1 MKIAGHFVDA
11 IKSFGYTAAEARFLY
26 IVATHSG
33 YFTTRHFL
41 AFTGSQ
47 RGFRTRALAK
57 KLSKN
62 KHANSTD
69 CPDYGRVYH
78 VFSKPLYAAIG
89 KENLRNRRTHS
100 FDHVKTRLLGLSFIL
115 ENREYDY
122 FETETDKVEYFCETL
137 KVEKQFLPVRI
148 YDGAPGTTPSVRYFV
163 DKFPLFLAPASGS
176 SSSPVLTFTYVDA
189 GADSLDSFL
198 THLCAYQPLFR
209 ELREFRFVFI
219 SAAPTNFGRARAK
232 FRSLVIA
239 PFEVSALG
247 DVIRYFQV
255 RKAWENREYVT
266 PVASDLE
273 FLRTSMERYQG
284 EHFEKLFQSWK
295 AGKLTEKDMALE
307 ATPKHSD
314 RNISFDTY
322 LVRERGL
329 SPMKRP
335 SRPEPGPF
343 SPVQH
348 PVQIQVQGAAAHK

>member
-41 AFTGSQ
+41 AFTDSQ
-47 RGFRTRALAK
+47 RGFRTRALTK
-57 KLSKN
+57 KLLEN

-69 CPDYGRVYH
+69 CLDYGRVYH
-78 VFSKPLYAAIG
+78 VFSKPFYAAIG
-89 KENLRNRRTHS
+89 KENLRNRRAHS
-100 FDHVKTRLLGLSFIL
+100 FHHVTARLLGLSFIL
-115 ENREYDY
+115 ENLEYDY
-122 FETETDKVEYFCETL
+122 FETETDKVEYFCNAL
-137 KVEKQFLPVRI
+137 KVKKQFLPVRI
-148 YDGAPGTTPSVRYFV
+148 YDGAPGTTPTVRYFV
-163 DKFPLFLAPASGS
+163 DKFPLFLAPVSGT
-176 SSSPVLTFTYVDA
+176 SSSPVVTFTYVDA
-189 GADSLDSFL
+189 DADSLDSFL

-209 ELREFRFVFI
+209 ELREFRFLFI
-219 SAAPTNFGRARAK
+219 SAAPTNFGRACAK

-284 EHFEKLFQSWK
+284 EHFEKLFQRWK
-295 AGKLTEKDMALE
+295 AGNLSDTDLE
-307 ATPKHSD
+307 FGGRPNHSE

-322 LVRERGL
+322 LIRERGL
-329 SPMKRP
+329 LPVKRP
-335 SRPEPGPF
+335 SRPEPGAF
-343 SPVQH
+343 GPVQH

>member
-11 IKSFGYTAAEARFLY
+11 IKRFGYTTAEARFLY

-47 RGFRTRALAK
+47 RGFRTRALTK

-69 CPDYGRVYH
+69 CTDYGRVYH

-89 KENLRNRRTHS
+89 KENLRNRRAHS
-100 FDHVKTRLLGLSFIL
+100 FHHVQARLTGLSFLL

-122 FETETDKVEYFCETL
+122 FETETDKVKYFCETL
-137 KVEKQFLPVRI
+137 KVKKQFLPARI
-148 YDGAPGTTPSVRYFV
+148 YDGAPGTTPTVRYFV
-163 DKFPLFLAPASGS
+163 DKFPLFLASMGGS
-176 SSSPVLTFTYVDA
+176 SSPPVVTFTYVDT
-189 GADSLDSFL
+189 GANSLDSFV

-209 ELREFRFVFI
+209 ELREFRFLFV
-219 SAAPTNFGRARAK
+219 SAAPTHFGRARDK
-232 FRSLVIA
+232 FQSLVKA
-239 PFEVSALG
+239 PFEDSASG
-247 DVIRYFQV
+247 DIVRYFEI

-273 FLRTSMERYQG
+273 FLRTSMQRYQG
-284 EHFEKLFQSWK
+284 DHFAKLFQDWK

-307 ATPKHSD
+307 ASPKHSD
-314 RNISFDTY
+314 RNITFDTY
-322 LVRERGL
+322 LVRERGFP
-329 SPMKRP
+329 PMNLP
-335 SRPEPGPF
+335 SRPERGP
-343 SPVQH
+343 SGPVQH
-348 PVQIQVQGAAAHK
+348 RVQTPVQRAAAHK